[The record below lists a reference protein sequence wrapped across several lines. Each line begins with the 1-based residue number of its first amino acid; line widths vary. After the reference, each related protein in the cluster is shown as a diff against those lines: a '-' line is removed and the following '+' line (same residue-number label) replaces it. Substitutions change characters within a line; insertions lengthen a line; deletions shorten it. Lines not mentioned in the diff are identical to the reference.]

1 MLMYSMTFRELTM
14 LIFSYQLVN
23 PAGDHDNHNGADRRC
38 HNDWQQLRLYDIEVE
53 HKRHAWRNKENP
65 RFLTR
70 KFAIPSTHLRR
81 IHLSC
86 RHAVSSSIPMM
97 LDGNLM
103 PVSHTISSPIARK
116 PKMIPH

>member
-1 MLMYSMTFRELTM
+1 MTTITTTVLT
-14 LIFSYQLVN
+14 
-23 PAGDHDNHNGADRRC
+23 ADATM
-38 HNDWQQLRLYDIEVE
+38 IGGI
-53 HKRHAWRNKENP
+53 KKNP

-97 LDGNLM
+97 LDGSLM